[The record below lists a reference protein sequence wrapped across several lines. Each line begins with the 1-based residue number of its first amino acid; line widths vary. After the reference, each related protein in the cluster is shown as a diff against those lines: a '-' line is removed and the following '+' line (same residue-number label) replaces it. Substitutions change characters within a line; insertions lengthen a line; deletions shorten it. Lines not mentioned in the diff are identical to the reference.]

1 MTVQPI
7 KYNGVHGAVSPSLG
21 ISQEGCQGTV
31 GVSQV
36 PGAGPGDTSSAKN
49 NKRQHQGGV
58 SLVPGARL
66 GDASSPKTIQEH
78 QTSKT
83 SLQRCKKSTLISTF
97 NVRTLNTINQLPELV
112 SSAIQLKADV
122 ICVQEHRFFHSDV
135 KLKYHDIGKGWW
147 FISAS
152 AWKNSINS
160 TIGGVGMLLSPQAYK
175 SLNKIEEIIPRI
187 IIADFNG
194 NPTTTIISCYS
205 PTNSSD
211 QEVIDNFYQSLS
223 SVTRQVPKHNFLIIG
238 GISMLRLDTAALTNS
253 HTTNLRIEMDF
264 FSRNS

>member
-7 KYNGVHGAVSPSLG
+7 KYNGVHGAVSPS
-21 ISQEGCQGTV
+21 QEGCHGSV
-31 GVSQV
+31 GVLPV
-36 PGAGPGDTSSAKN
+36 PGAGLGDTSSAKN
-49 NKRQHQGGV
+49 NIRQHQGGV

-66 GDASSPKTIQEH
+66 GDTSSPKTIQGH
-78 QTSKT
+78 QTTKT
-83 SLQRCKKSTLISTF
+83 SLQRCKKPTLISTF
-97 NVRTLNTINQLPELV
+97 NVRTLNTPNQLPELV

-175 SLNKIEEIIPRI
+175 SLNKIEEITPRI

-211 QEVIDNFYQSLS
+211 QDVIDNFYQSLS
-223 SVTRQVPKHNFLIIG
+223 SVTRQVPKHNFLIITDSVSVPLSYTPPQRCG
-238 GISMLRLDTAALTNS
+238 RAASPVQSLWRAGQC
-253 HTTNLRIEMDF
+253 H
-264 FSRNS
+264 